1 MRAAILD
8 QLAVMD
14 KELDQLFTE
23 LDHYSSEQLNRSP
36 APESWSVTQVLNHL
50 LLSEKYSLQYCEK
63 KLSFEPNLPKA
74 GLAAAA
80 RALFVN
86 WYLFLPLKVKAPAL
100 ISTSALP
107 KEDDLAN
114 IKTQYQ
120 TQRQL
125 LRAFLEQLEES
136 YLDREVYKHPFA
148 GRLSFPGMFSFM
160 TAHFRHHRKQIYR
173 ALA

>member
-14 KELDQLFTE
+14 KELDQLFAE
-23 LDHYSSEQLNRSP
+23 LDHYSSEQLNRPP
-36 APESWSVTQVLNHL
+36 ASESWSVTQVLNHL

-63 KLSFEPNLPKA
+63 KLSFEPSLPKA

-80 RALFVN
+80 RALFVK
-86 WYLFLPLKVKAPAL
+86 WYLFFPFKVKAPAL

-125 LRAFLEQLEES
+125 LRTFLEQLEEN

-148 GRLSFPGMFSFM
+148 GRLSFPGMFGFM

>member
-1 MRAAILD
+1 
-8 QLAVMD
+8 
-14 KELDQLFTE
+14 
-23 LDHYSSEQLNRSP
+23 
-36 APESWSVTQVLNHL
+36 LNHL

-63 KLSFEPNLPKA
+63 KLSFDPSLPKA
-74 GLAAAA
+74 GLAAAV
-80 RALFVN
+80 RALFVKA
-86 WYLFLPLKVKAPAL
+86 YLLLPLKVKAPAL

-120 TQRQL
+120 AQRQL
-125 LRAFLEQLEES
+125 LRTFLEQLEEG

-148 GRLSFPGMFSFM
+148 GRLSFSGMFSFL

>member
-14 KELDQLFTE
+14 KELNQLFTE

-114 IKTQYQ
+114 IRTQYQ